1 MPVTQVA
8 NMKVSI
14 PSTCGR
20 ESVLCPRS
28 LTTVSEELEVEELI
42 SFTIN
47 PEVKE
52 KNTVTSSHSSSHS
65 LTSTT
70 TNGEQSRG
78 LSSDSSCCWLTAG
91 GTRPLAGS
99 EGTLGRGGWAGR
111 FRSEPFI
118 MLDGGLRCQ
127 EASSLHLHASP
138 LSTHH

>member
-1 MPVTQVA
+1 MSVTPVA

-52 KNTVTSSHSSSHS
+52 YT
-65 LTSTT
+65 
-70 TNGEQSRG
+70 Q
-78 LSSDSSCCWLTAG
+78 
-91 GTRPLAGS
+91 
-99 EGTLGRGGWAGR
+99 
-111 FRSEPFI
+111 
-118 MLDGGLRCQ
+118 
-127 EASSLHLHASP
+127 
-138 LSTHH
+138 